1 MPIHDG
7 DLPPEDIQERM
18 DDGEPL
24 IGTPLLDFS
33 LRLSL
38 PFRGERRK
46 VIIATIRDNVR
57 SRRQA
62 DVLVNRVSDDVVSPF
77 KGAVQEETKD
87 MIRSRMSSM
96 IGRGE

>member
-7 DLPPEDIQERM
+7 DLPPKEIQERM
-18 DDGEPL
+18 DDDEPL

-33 LRLSL
+33 LRLNL

-46 VIIATIRDNVR
+46 VIVATIRDNVR
-57 SRRQA
+57 TRRQA
-62 DVLVNRVSDDVVSPF
+62 DVLTNRVANDAISPV

-87 MIRSRMSSM
+87 MIRSRMSSI